1 MQGNVLE
8 SFAGF
13 IASLLFFSLLIGML
27 WYIVARLGLRRLVK
41 GLLYIVFPILIPV
54 KLASILA
61 RTLKRPENTAR
72 GMSTGEPG
80 TIARSAQ
87 TSPHDEAYTRHQYTR
102 PTASQYPLGTP
113 TTSSPGLK
121 QVMEITPSPL
131 PDLKSGYGCTRGWSI
146 RLTGFTPQNL
156 DGQWECCRLGCGGW
170 GCAYKCSRGWETVVM
185 KVPRGFESV
194 VEGGEAP
201 SVSVRFMERLVE
213 KAEALSLLRHS
224 HIVRLAGYHRH
235 IPLLVYEYAP
245 YGSLE
250 WQLQRGWDPSLGDA
264 LLVGLQVGD
273 ALRYIHSRGLVH
285 GDIKPGNV
293 FIGGER
299 WAKVGD
305 FSGLVRLL
313 SKSSR
318 TAMPRQYTLGFR
330 APEQVFSDLRDRA
343 KAAGLENRIDV
354 YQLGNLI
361 LYLATGDTVDGEEYT
376 EVDEKL
382 AEIRDPRL
390 QGLLRLMLAKD
401 PLERPSIEQVLPR
414 LAEIYRTIAIK

>member
-1 MQGNVLE
+1 P
-8 SFAGF
+8 
-13 IASLLFFSLLIGML
+13 
-27 WYIVARLGLRRLVK
+27 W
-41 GLLYIVFPILIPV
+41 
-54 KLASILA
+54 
-61 RTLKRPENTAR
+61 
-72 GMSTGEPG
+72 
-80 TIARSAQ
+80 
-87 TSPHDEAYTRHQYTR
+87 
-102 PTASQYPLGTP
+102 
-113 TTSSPGLK
+113 
-121 QVMEITPSPL
+121 
-131 PDLKSGYGCTRGWSI
+131 
-146 RLTGFTPQNL
+146 
-156 DGQWECCRLGCGGW
+156 
-170 GCAYKCSRGWETVVM
+170 
-185 KVPRGFESV
+185 GFESV
-194 VEGGEAP
+194 VEGGEVP

-213 KAEALSLLRHS
+213 KAEALGLLRHP
-224 HIVRLAGYHRH
+224 HIVRLVGYHRH

-250 WQLQRGWDPSLGDA
+250 WQLERGWDPSLGVA

-318 TAMPRQYTLGFR
+318 SAMPRQYTLGFR
-330 APEQVFSDLRDRA
+330 APEQVFSDLRERA

-376 EVDEKL
+376 EADEKL

-401 PLERPSIEQVLPR
+401 PLERPGIEQVLPR